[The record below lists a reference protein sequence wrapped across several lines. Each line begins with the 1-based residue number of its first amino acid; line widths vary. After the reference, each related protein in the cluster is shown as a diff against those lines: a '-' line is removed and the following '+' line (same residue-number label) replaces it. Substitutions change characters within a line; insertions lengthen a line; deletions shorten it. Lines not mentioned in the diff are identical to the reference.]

1 MPSLSASADSF
12 VPMTDHLSI
21 TYYFDQ
27 YKFLKTLE
35 STATSN
41 PAFLSKIKSEFYQ
54 LKHQLDL
61 TITTAGSLNS
71 PAPTSTTPSIRTS
84 TSFSICNSNS
94 PISSSINSFSSSL
107 TRQQKRQLRAA
118 TFKTRKT
125 DSFESNT
132 PRKPTQPIH
141 RNPAAHKHKCF
152 LDYLDMVNA
161 GKIKLQ
167 DPPNYSTVVVP
178 TISSVCCLI
187 ILTNVNKN
195 EPIII
200 FSLF

>member
-1 MPSLSASADSF
+1 
-12 VPMTDHLSI
+12 MTDHLSI

-35 STATSN
+35 STATSD

-71 PAPTSTTPSIRTS
+71 PAPTSTTPSIQTS
-84 TSFSICNSNS
+84 TSFSIFNSNS
-94 PISSSINSFSSSL
+94 PISSSIDSFSSSL

-118 TFKTRKT
+118 TFKAFKT

-132 PRKPTQPIH
+132 SRKPTQSVH
-141 RNPAAHKHKCF
+141 RNPAVHKHKCF
-152 LDYLDMVNA
+152 
-161 GKIKLQ
+161 
-167 DPPNYSTVVVP
+167 
-178 TISSVCCLI
+178 
-187 ILTNVNKN
+187 
-195 EPIII
+195 
-200 FSLF
+200 